1 MSHDDSPVIPFSPDQ
16 VLSDELLA
24 SLMGTSIDTLQ
35 RLRIKGDAPP
45 RTRLSERR
53 HGTRVRD
60 YQKWLDSKREGQET
74 R

>member
-1 MSHDDSPVIPFSPDQ
+1 MSARRLTSNPFSPDQ

-35 RLRIKGDAPP
+35 RLRVKGDAPP

-53 HGTRVRD
+53 HGTRMRD
-60 YQKWLDSKREGQET
+60 YQEWLDSKREGSAT